1 VVVNDRSFPSFWAN
15 GAVGTVSEPPDAVV
29 SMADGWSGN
38 VRMVRTVRGL
48 EPYYWVVLDEPRLD
62 DEGDGPY
69 KEAELA
75 AAWLQLT
82 N

>member
-1 VVVNDRSFPSFWAN
+1 
-15 GAVGTVSEPPDAVV
+15 
-29 SMADGWSGN
+29 MADGWSGN